1 MWTNLSKG
9 RSYIRCTCR
18 KRYVSQVAACFSSR
32 KRFIF
37 FWSVAVIVWIIYTW
51 YLYTYDVF
59 LCYVFYLNS
68 WYCTSVLGTHGAFQ
82 DFNIQKK
89 NSTFKYHMGHMY
101 GPYGHILEIQEG
113 VKTATKTEPRCKVFD
128 FIQMY
133 ILERV
138 RILSGTYEMY
148 KYINKFSILQL
159 NHHFR
164 CGSDSF

>member
-1 MWTNLSKG
+1 M
-9 RSYIRCTCR
+9 
-18 KRYVSQVAACFSSR
+18 
-32 KRFIF
+32 
-37 FWSVAVIVWIIYTW
+37 
-51 YLYTYDVF
+51 
-59 LCYVFYLNS
+59 CYVFYLNY